1 MEALND
7 IVRVNYDF
15 IFDYILE
22 VGQLTMVLINS
33 TYDKAAQLAIELWST
48 ISEVEINRR
57 T

>member
-22 VGQLTMVLINS
+22 IGQLTMVLINS